1 MSWWWCRVRNSRL
14 LFVIVAV
21 LTLGVACSSQP
32 SPLLASGPLS
42 YPSEVTPPLER
53 IAIMVTITNRGTDD
67 LQINAADFVARDPDH
82 RVYESDPAATT
93 ADANLVRLTTGP
105 RLDALPLP
113 TMTLRQSDVLS
124 GFIVF
129 DVPQGVRPVEL
140 VWRQS
145 DTDQVAQLQPLTP

>member
-1 MSWWWCRVRNSRL
+1 MF
-14 LFVIVAV
+14 FVLVVV
-21 LTLGVACSSQP
+21 LTMAMACSSQA
-32 SPLLASGPLS
+32 SPLAASGPLS
-42 YPSEVTPPLER
+42 YPSNVTPPLER

-67 LQINAADFVARDPDH
+67 LQINAADFVARDADH
-82 RVYESDPAATT
+82 RVYAADPTATT

-105 RLDALPLP
+105 RLDVLPLP

-140 VWRQS
+140 VWRQV
-145 DTDQVAQLQPLTP
+145 DTDQVAQLQPLAP